1 MSLGAGKCGGKSMD
15 NLPSAIIG
23 AIIILVIAGFIAFSY
38 STKTP
43 PQTDTSHLD
52 AAQVI
57 DLEVQADKERAQ
69 AEATQ

>member
-1 MSLGAGKCGGKSMD
+1 MVHTFDMLTQPWYKTPA
-15 NLPSAIIG
+15 AIIG
-23 AIIILVIAGFIAFSY
+23 GIIILAIAGFIAFSY
-38 STKTP
+38 STKAP

-57 DLEVQADKERAQ
+57 DLEIQADKEHAQ